1 MISIIPQSRQTLQT
15 TPSALPAPTESSGFA
30 AQFQELSRQPLPTAP
45 PQAISPALDIAPVS
59 TAAVAE
65 ALPNNPQQDS
75 SSVPITTAQIK
86 NFIEWQGA
94 QDNPLGQGSIAD
106 VWTKQGITDPTNSP
120 VLILQA
126 QAQLQ
131 RAEQRHVMN
140 PNYVAEWTGNW
151 KTQMADGKAMESQR
165 QTVMAASDAAG
176 LVVVGGAPVQMRT

>member
-1 MISIIPQSRQTLQT
+1 MITITSQSRQALQT
-15 TPSALPAPTESSGFA
+15 VPSASPTPIESSGFA
-30 AQFQELSRQPLPTAP
+30 AQFQELSRQPLPTASP
-45 PQAISPALDIAPVS
+45 PPITPALDSALLS
-59 TAAVAE
+59 TTVVGDST
-65 ALPNNPQQDS
+65 PNNPQQDS
-75 SSVPITTAQIK
+75 RSVPITTAQIK

-106 VWTKQGITDPTNSP
+106 VWAKQGITDPTNNP

-131 RAEQRHVMN
+131 RAEQRHAMN

-165 QTVMAASDAAG
+165 QTVMAASDATS